1 MTDEDAYISCRP
13 EDRWVFDKLLIAN
26 KAKVLAAPREIPV
39 PSKGEYIVRPIYNLS
54 GLGLGASKMRLTPET
69 SEVRIPLGYFWS
81 EVLEGVHLS
90 VDYTNLKPSLTVQGI
105 PPKEGLV
112 RWRGWAK
119 IDNAFAPELPK
130 WLTNIAT
137 QYKTINIEYIGGKVI
152 EVHLRGNPD
161 PFDKGDFLKPV
172 YEGDE
177 IEGEFV
183 EAPEPLV
190 GRLGFIAE
198 KTR

>member
-1 MTDEDAYISCRP
+1 M
-13 EDRWVFDKLLIAN
+13 
-26 KAKVLAAPREIPV
+26 
-39 PSKGEYIVRPIYNLS
+39 
-54 GLGLGASKMRLTPET
+54 
-69 SEVRIPLGYFWS
+69 
-81 EVLEGVHLS
+81 EGVGKDRQCLRPR
-90 VDYTNLKPSLTVQGI
+90 T
-105 PPKEGLV
+105 
-112 RWRGWAK
+112 
-119 IDNAFAPELPK
+119 PK

-177 IEGEFV
+177 IDGEFV